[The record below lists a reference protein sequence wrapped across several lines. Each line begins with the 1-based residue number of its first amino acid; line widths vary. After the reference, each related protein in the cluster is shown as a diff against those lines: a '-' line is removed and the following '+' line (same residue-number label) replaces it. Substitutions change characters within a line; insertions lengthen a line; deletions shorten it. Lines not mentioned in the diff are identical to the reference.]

1 MKKSI
6 FTTLAVLFLQ
16 IMIAQEQQMD
26 CATINVSQPTSNFK
40 YSMYEKN
47 FLVKKYSNFSQ
58 VTNKT
63 EEELMRS
70 ILSASTLEWY
80 NFNREK
86 KVEKTSQDFDY
97 IKSVNENQY
106 YFKLLSKINFSA
118 NGLEYAAVKFH
129 LYDQQ
134 NIYGFA
140 EAMKKI
146 NGKWVSTSDA
156 QATMLLFFIGMID
169 NSYINAIMNNQP
181 TDNVELN
188 KIINSSIKNGKVDL
202 NYIIDKLNNE
212 LSTNNA
218 LKKIYDENRI
228 FK

>member
-6 FTTLAVLFLQ
+6 FTILAVLFLQ
-16 IMIAQEQQMD
+16 IIIAQEQQID

-40 YSMYEKN
+40 YSMYEKD
-47 FLVKKYSNFSQ
+47 FLVKKYSDFSQ
-58 VTNKT
+58 VTNRS

-86 KVEKTSQDFDY
+86 KVEKTSQDFHY

-106 YFKLLSKINFSA
+106 YFKLLSKTNFSV
-118 NGLEYAAVKFH
+118 NGVEYATVKFH

-169 NSYINAIMNNQP
+169 NSYINAIMNNQL

-188 KIINSSIKNGKVDL
+188 KVIKSSMKNEKVDL
-202 NYIIDKLNNE
+202 NYVIGKLNSE
-212 LSTNNA
+212 LSTNNE

>member
-6 FTTLAVLFLQ
+6 FTTLVVLFLQ
-16 IMIAQEQQMD
+16 IIYAQEQQMD

-40 YSMYEKN
+40 YSMYEKD
-47 FLVKKYSNFSQ
+47 FIVKKYSNFSQ
-58 VTNKT
+58 VTNRT

-80 NFNREK
+80 NFNRER
-86 KVEKTSQDFDY
+86 KVEKTSQDFNY

-118 NGLEYAAVKFH
+118 NGVEYAAVKFY

-146 NGKWVSTSDA
+146 NEKWVSTSDT

-169 NSYINAIMNNQP
+169 NSHINAVINNLP

-188 KIINSSIKNGKVDL
+188 KITNSSIKNGKIDL

-212 LSTNNA
+212 LSTNNE